1 MKNIQQNGNTAKP
14 SVINTLKGNP
24 KWLDHYKS
32 RLGSRISAILD
43 RRSTIF
49 HLNLKFLK
57 QSNMTL
63 KEKINK
69 DYIEAFKAKNTVA
82 KNLLSVIKGEIQTI
96 EKNTSVENLSDEDV
110 TKILNKNVKSLK
122 ETIKSL
128 APIDGNGE
136 GIVHAVVELAI
147 VESYLPTQL
156 SVEEIQSKIDA
167 LVMSGVKNMGMIMKE
182 FNSLPVDKK
191 VVSELVKKAIV

>member
-1 MKNIQQNGNTAKP
+1 
-14 SVINTLKGNP
+14 
-24 KWLDHYKS
+24 
-32 RLGSRISAILD
+32 
-43 RRSTIF
+43 
-49 HLNLKFLK
+49 
-57 QSNMTL
+57 MTL

-96 EKNTSVENLSDEDV
+96 EKNTGAENLSDEDV
-110 TKILNKNVKSLK
+110 TKILNKTVKSLK

-136 GIVHAVVELAI
+136 GIVQAVAELAI

-167 LVMSGVKNMGMIMKE
+167 LVASGVKNIGMIMKE

-191 VVSELVKKAIV
+191 VVSELVKKTIV

>member
-1 MKNIQQNGNTAKP
+1 
-14 SVINTLKGNP
+14 
-24 KWLDHYKS
+24 
-32 RLGSRISAILD
+32 
-43 RRSTIF
+43 
-49 HLNLKFLK
+49 
-57 QSNMTL
+57 MTL

-110 TKILNKNVKSLK
+110 TKILNKTVKSLK
-122 ETIKSL
+122 ETLTSL
-128 APIDGNGE
+128 SETAKIS
-136 GIVHAVVELAI
+136 ATQTELKI

-167 LVMSGVKNMGMIMKE
+167 LVMSGVKNLGMIMKE